1 MKLFLHGA
9 ALAFIASSAFAA
21 DVVITTTK
29 HTDAMTMMGQTQPA
43 KDSTQVTWMGKD
55 HVRVEEGD
63 HVTLVRLDQKKMYLI
78 DVKAKTYS
86 TLELPVDIKKYLPA
100 DAAKMMEPMMS
111 QIKVTV
117 TPTTETKKIK
127 EWNATRYTV
136 TMTMPMGGSMTQEI
150 WATKDVP
157 IDFALV
163 KDSRASLMAT
173 NFMTGNLAEEMKKID
188 GLPVL
193 TERTQT
199 MMGSEVKSKEE
210 VTSVEQ
216 KEPAAGL
223 YEVPQ
228 GFTEKP
234 FDAMS
239 EARGGA
245 GPMGGPGG
253 KHIKDPPPGK

>member
-1 MKLFLHGA
+1 MKIFLHGV
-9 ALAFIASSAFAA
+9 ALAFLASGALAT
-21 DVVITTTK
+21 DVVITKTK
-29 HTDAMTMMGQTQPA
+29 HTDAATMMGQAQPA
-43 KDSTQVTWMGKD
+43 KDSTEVTWMGKD
-55 HVRVEEGD
+55 HMRVEDGD
-63 HVTLVRLDQKKMYLI
+63 HVTIVRLDQKKMYML

-100 DAAKMMEPMMS
+100 EYASMIEPMLS

-127 EWNATRYTV
+127 DWNATHYTV

-150 WATKDVP
+150 WATKDAP
-157 IDFALV
+157 IDFAMA
-163 KDSRASLMAT
+163 KDASASLMSM

-210 VTSVEQ
+210 VTSIEQ

-223 YEVPQ
+223 YDVPQ

-234 FDAMS
+234 FDALS

-253 KHIKDPPPGK
+253 KHIKNAPPGK